1 MPLLSPPKIKVHFQP
16 MAKMMQKTLQ
26 LISDQMLIDSRPI
39 LIVAKATQTA
49 MIKDQLRKDLKIKK
63 HQVQLI
69 RDQDEY
75 LSDKLDDARILIVT
89 DSTLVNGNID
99 LKIPVIPLVIN
110 FNLPNDI
117 QTLIARISRAKR
129 GGGVQ

>member
-1 MPLLSPPKIKVHFQP
+1 